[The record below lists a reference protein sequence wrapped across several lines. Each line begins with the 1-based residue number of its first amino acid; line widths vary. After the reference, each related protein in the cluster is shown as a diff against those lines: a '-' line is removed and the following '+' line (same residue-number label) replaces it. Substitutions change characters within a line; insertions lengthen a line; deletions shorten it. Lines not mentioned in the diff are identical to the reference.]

1 MIFFFGNINQTI
13 FAVSTQKKIDALTLE
28 KLSWLFG
35 NLPKIDHK
43 QISGNFVGPRASMVT
58 PWSTN
63 AVEITQNMGI
73 SGIERIE
80 QYWPLSPTDK
90 YDPMLSQVFKGLNQD
105 LFILDIQ
112 PEAVK
117 EITDIAV
124 SFSNSATVISSFGS
138 PPIAKPTSSH

>member
-90 YDPMLSQVFKGLNQD
+90 YDPIKTCSFWIFNLKPLKKLQILRPTTSAKD
-105 LFILDIQ
+105 L
-112 PEAVK
+112 P
-117 EITDIAV
+117 
-124 SFSNSATVISSFGS
+124 
-138 PPIAKPTSSH
+138 